1 MIPSLYKPFKKW
13 ADTGSIFILSDLHFD
28 DADCRLMD
36 RNWISPHMQIE
47 RINSVVGKNDTFVCL
62 GDVGK
67 AEYVSSIKAG
77 LKILLLGNHD
87 KKRDYLDYFDE
98 IYEGPIFISKKIL
111 LSHEPVYGLSW
122 CLNIHGHDH
131 NNIEKY
137 DENCKH
143 INLAANVCDYMPVSL
158 GKLIKEGILS
168 DIVDLHRM
176 TINKA
181 AEKMVKELDCN
192 SIAQTLSE
200 LEKEA
205 YYEYLGPVERLCD
218 NLDSTEND
226 VGLMLDYLLSFC
238 GNSKVLGLY
247 KKVCRT
253 FYEIYP
259 ACISEYI
266 KHYLGEY
273 KPELFKE
280 DCEGVLEVG
289 IMEENDGNN

>member
-13 ADTGSIFILSDLHFD
+13 ADTGSIYILSDLHFD
-28 DADCRLMD
+28 DEDCRLMD

-137 DENCKH
+137 AENCKH
-143 INLAANVCDYMPVSL
+143 INLAANVCDYTPVSL

-181 AEKMVKELDCN
+181 
-192 SIAQTLSE
+192 
-200 LEKEA
+200 
-205 YYEYLGPVERLCD
+205 VERLCD

-259 ACISEYI
+259 ACISDYI
-266 KHYLGEY
+266 KYYLEEY
-273 KPELFKE
+273 DPEVLTENCE
-280 DCEGVLEVG
+280 DYVDLSVVEKD
-289 IMEENDGNN
+289 NSK

>member
-13 ADTGSIFILSDLHFD
+13 AETGSIYILSDLHFD

-67 AEYVSSIKAG
+67 AEYVSSIKAR

-87 KKRDYLDYFDE
+87 KKR
-98 IYEGPIFISKKIL
+98 
-111 LSHEPVYGLSW
+111 
-122 CLNIHGHDH
+122 
-131 NNIEKY
+131 
-137 DENCKH
+137 
-143 INLAANVCDYMPVSL
+143 DYMPVSL

-181 AEKMVKELDCN
+181 VEKKGKELDCN
-192 SIAQTLSE
+192 LIAQTLSE

-218 NLDSTEND
+218 NLDSTEKR
-226 VGLMLDYLLSFC
+226 V
-238 GNSKVLGLY
+238 
-247 KKVCRT
+247 
-253 FYEIYP
+253 
-259 ACISEYI
+259 
-266 KHYLGEY
+266 
-273 KPELFKE
+273 
-280 DCEGVLEVG
+280 
-289 IMEENDGNN
+289 